1 MYRSIAVIALASLL
15 APLAAQQDKDAEAYK
30 IFRTG
35 IEKRLKAHPFF
46 SRITFT
52 IVDRPP
58 FLFCVE
64 RPAVDEPKYEL
75 GVANSY
81 LPHLRELLKQFEAN
95 YVKPGK
101 LWRRPEAGGYAL
113 AVLASAGRYV
123 DFRTAIGDP
132 SLAMARAH
140 YTPELRLAVT
150 YQDAFARHNTKS
162 EERHALLH
170 EFVHALQHAY
180 SANGEMP
187 KPVWFNEG
195 LADYRSSC
203 TNSQSSLAEPPLQG
217 NHIAAMAFGYGNPAG
232 RFYVSPLKDLVA
244 AVSYGDVVKQAKRRN
259 KAEVPAETLL
269 SMFYAQSE
277 MFVRFLHEGEKGKY
291 RDGFLRYVAAAQGGA
306 SGAAAFQKALAVNG
320 DAISKMETEWL
331 TWLTGILKKRYPR
344 IPNLANK
351 AAAGGGGEALAAP
364 MSPPIAFDTSK
375 LHWSAKDL
383 ADRFEGAR
391 RLCADGSYDAGLK
404 MLPADGEVPAEQL
417 PFLKRERKRIAELVR
432 VRDMALKDLL
442 KRKGR
447 LSMVIDGD
455 RIAGNVQRREGDN
468 LVVKIKG
475 KEQVFPLT
483 VMGPLVLK
491 SQAKRFDLLKGKGRW
506 FEVWARWLNGESC
519 KRLKGLLKLEYS
531 TMKELRGDLTYDLDG
546 DRGRAAAALV
556 TMLNLPQTN
565 DREQALEALAT
576 MRQLVRAHGESGLLQ
591 RRKVAIRK
599 LARAYAERAFRIEE
613 PSALGLSGTVER
625 SAKGM
630 MTASYT
636 KSSVAPRADFAPL
649 TKQQLEQLP
658 IEQTKTTYSGRS
670 GLTAKDG
677 IYQLVGSKWLRWAV
691 PLRGRHSVELKFAVS
706 GDFVPDFG
714 IGIGVGPGRMMIV
727 YPTGSV
733 QVMDLQ
739 QRVMDTVGGG
749 GQLMVDKVHTLRIE
763 HDGKKRM
770 TVSLDGQQ
778 TARVGNVG
786 RMVGGDVYL
795 YVSSSNPIK
804 VSGIKISGTPNPG
817 NPQEYRDRYVTSI
830 VRGLWQ

>member
-1 MYRSIAVIALASLL
+1 MCRLLAAIALVSLL
-15 APLAAQQDKDAEAYK
+15 TPVAAQDEKADEAYK
-30 IFRTG
+30 IFRAG

-150 YQDAFARHNTKS
+150 YQDAFARRNTKS

-180 SANGEMP
+180 SANGAMP

-203 TNSQSSLAEPPLQG
+203 TNAQSSLAEPPLQG

-232 RFYVSPLKDLVA
+232 RFYVSPIQELVA

-306 SGAAAFQKALAVNG
+306 SGAAAFEKALALNG
-320 DAISKMETEWL
+320 AGMSKMETEWL
-331 TWLTGILKKRYPR
+331 VWLTGILKERYPR
-344 IPNLANK
+344 MPNLADK
-351 AAAGGGGEALAAP
+351 AASGSGAGTKTAP

-375 LHWSAKDL
+375 LHWTEKDL
-383 ADRFEGAR
+383 ADRFDGAR
-391 RLCADGSYDAGLK
+391 RLCADGSYDDGLK
-404 MLPADGEVPAEQL
+404 MLPADSEVPAAQV
-417 PFLKRERKRIAELVR
+417 PFLKRERERIAELVR

-447 LSMVIDGD
+447 LSMVINGD
-455 RIAGNVQRREGDN
+455 RVAGNVQRREGDN
-468 LVVKIKG
+468 LVIKIKR
-475 KEQVFPLT
+475 KEQVFPMT

-506 FEVWARWLNGESC
+506 FEVWARWLNGETR

-531 TMKELRGDLTYDLDG
+531 TMKELRGDLDYDLDA

-556 TMLNLPQTN
+556 TMLSLPQS
-565 DREQALEALAT
+565 DGREQALEALAT
-576 MRQLVRAHGESGLLQ
+576 MRELVQAHGESALLQ

-613 PSALGLSGTVER
+613 PSGLGLKGAVAR
-625 SAKGM
+625 SAKGV

-636 KSSVAPRADFAPL
+636 KSASAPRADFMPL
-649 TKQQLEQLP
+649 SKQQLEQLP
-658 IEQTKTTYSGRS
+658 IQQTKTTYAGRS
-670 GLTAKDG
+670 GLTAKNG
-677 IYQLVGSKWLRWAV
+677 IYELIGSKWLRWAV
-691 PLRGRHSVELKFAVS
+691 PLRGPHTVQLKFAVS

-714 IGIGVGPGRMMIV
+714 IGIGVGPGRMMLV

-733 QVMDLQ
+733 QVIDMQ
-739 QRVMDTVGGG
+739 QRVMDSVGGG
-749 GQLMVDKVHTLRIE
+749 GQLIADKVHTLRIE

-770 TVSLDGQQ
+770 TVSLDGKQ
-778 TARVGNVG
+778 TAKVGNVG
-786 RMVGGDVYL
+786 RIVGGDVYM

-804 VSGIKISGTPNPG
+804 VSGIEISGTPNPG

-830 VRGLWQ
+830 VRGLWK